1 MIERNTNRSN
11 EDRKKTWWY
20 DPRSNPIWFTVKQVS
35 IREDKV
41 LSKKWS
47 RFTESDVVIAW
58 DLLDSLYAVCTYA
71 NFGHEKMHACALITY
86 DAVIQSRSSML
97 SYIQSH
103 SAPFHASFCIFIGP
117 RQCMLMLVRLLIDV
131 LARSF
136 SLRPRLGV
144 CVTSFNAY
152 FLE

>member
-1 MIERNTNRSN
+1 M
-11 EDRKKTWWY
+11 
-20 DPRSNPIWFTVKQVS
+20 
-35 IREDKV
+35 

-58 DLLDSLYAVCTYA
+58 DLLDSLYAVCTFA

-103 SAPFHASFCIFIGP
+103 SA
-117 RQCMLMLVRLLIDV
+117 RLSMH
-131 LARSF
+131 R
-136 SLRPRLGV
+136 
-144 CVTSFNAY
+144 NAY
-152 FLE
+152 SLAHVNAC